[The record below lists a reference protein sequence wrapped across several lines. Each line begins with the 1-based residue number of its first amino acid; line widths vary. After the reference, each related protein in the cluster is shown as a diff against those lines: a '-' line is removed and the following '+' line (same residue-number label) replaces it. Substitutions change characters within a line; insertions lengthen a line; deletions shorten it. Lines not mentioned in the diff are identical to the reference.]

1 MSKEIAYKY
10 NDANES
16 IGFLLWQLHMLWQRD
31 VKTELDRLDLTHTQ
45 FVLLSVL
52 AWLSKTQKIVTQ
64 TDIALHSK
72 TDRMMVSKVLRTL
85 EDKRMITRSN
95 NKKDTRIKM
104 ISLTEQGAEVLQQ
117 AVHVVERVDD
127 DFFSVDSHNLN
138 QLITDFNHIID
149 RNRTKSGR

>member
-1 MSKEIAYKY
+1 MNEMIEYKY

-16 IGFLLWQLHMLWQRD
+16 VGFLLWQLHLLWQRE
-31 VKTELDRLDLTHTQ
+31 VKTELDKLDLTHTQ

-64 TDIALHSK
+64 TDIATSSK

-85 EDKRMITRSN
+85 EDKKMITRSN

-104 ISLTEQGAEVLQQ
+104 ISLTKQGAEVLQQ
-117 AVHVVERVDD
+117 AVHVVERVDV

-138 QLITDFNHIID
+138 QLIKDFNLIID
-149 RNRTKSGR
+149 KNSQRSL